1 MKQALTGISFVRSL
15 ICQPLDG
22 LNCHS
27 FAKVAGDPKR
37 LHLQII
43 QLLARYTEAQ
53 HVFLVKKK
61 TGGVAMVFAMK
72 IGVKV

>member
-53 HVFLVKKK
+53 HVFLVKKNRWRCH
-61 TGGVAMVFAMK
+61 VFAMK